1 MLIFGFY
8 IAQNNKNPH
17 VTLFQHCISKTAHY
31 SILSPFVKKS
41 YLGDQLLN
49 LEYQLIVRNRPIPR
63 LGSVCIHLFLLILTV
78 CYINTAVLTK
88 CLVKDETTKTR
99 LKRITVEKK
108 EDLKKI
114 YFLLSLNKLNTLNF
128 NSSITKKNETL
139 RVCVLVTSYYVK
151 LP

>member
-1 MLIFGFY
+1 M
-8 IAQNNKNPH
+8 
-17 VTLFQHCISKTAHY
+17 
-31 SILSPFVKKS
+31 
-41 YLGDQLLN
+41 
-49 LEYQLIVRNRPIPR
+49 NRPIPL
-63 LGSVCIHLFLLILTV
+63 LGSVCINLFLLILTV